1 MNSVLRLLWIAGC
14 SLLVAACGGGHHDE
28 MPAPAPAMPP
38 ARGSLIQSPPTRTA
52 SLTPATIAA
61 ALTNQP
67 GANLLLDL
75 IVAPK
80 CGIDVHS
87 VQYNTVDPSGA
98 PTTASAAMMIPTG
111 SDPLCQGPRPIVLY
125 AHGTAA
131 QRSLNLA
138 NITSE
143 DNLEGL
149 LAATIF
155 TTQGYILVAPNYIGY
170 DSSALPYNPY
180 LNADQEAKDAVDA
193 LTASRSALPTSFAP
207 TISDSGKLFVTGY
220 SQGGHVAMAT
230 HKLLQETGAA
240 IAASAP
246 MSGPYAVAAFS
257 DAVFFGQVTRTTP
270 LFMAFTATGYQ
281 KAYGDVYSSP
291 IDIFEARYATGIESL
306 LPSSVPRTQLF
317 AEGKLPRDQ
326 LFDSTPPDPSF
337 AQFTPATAPANLAS
351 VFAQGFGPDHLVTNA
366 FRLAYLQDAQANP
379 DGGFPNLLDN
389 RPAANP
395 ANGLRRAFKRNALR
409 TWVPTAPV
417 FLCGGADDPTVLFMN
432 TQLIQSYWSA
442 NGVTAPVT
450 VLDLESDIAS
460 GDPNAARKAAFAAA
474 KAATA
479 ADGGDAAVIESYHST
494 LVPPFCLS
502 AVKSFFDSM

>member
-291 IDIFEARYATGIESL
+291 TDIFEARYATSIESL

-395 ANGLRRAFKRNALR
+395 ANGLRRAFKRNDLR

>member
-80 CGIDVHS
+80 CGIDVHY

-98 PTTASAAMMIPTG
+98 ATTASAAMMIPTG

-155 TTQGYILVAPNYIGY
+155 TTQGYILVAPNYTGY

-291 IDIFEARYATGIESL
+291 TDIFEARYATGIESL

-395 ANGLRRAFKRNALR
+395 ANGLRRAFKRNDLR

>member
-155 TTQGYILVAPNYIGY
+155 TTQGYILVAPNYTGY
-170 DSSALPYNPY
+170 DSSALTYNPY

-193 LTASRSALPTSFAP
+193 VTAARSALPTSFAP
-207 TISDSGKLFVTGY
+207 TVSDSGKLFVTGY

-291 IDIFEARYATGIESL
+291 TDIFEARYATGIESL

-395 ANGLRRAFKRNALR
+395 ANGLRRAFKRNDLR

-450 VLDLESDIAS
+450 VLDLESPITS
-460 GDPNAARKAAFAAA
+460 GDPNAARKAAFAVA

-479 ADGGDAAVIESYHST
+479 DAGGEAAVIESYHST